1 MAKCIFFLLLRVI
14 PSIAGFDFCFKIF
27 APDQIRLA
35 SAGDTGVNV
44 GWHIRTSLLDF
55 SDPLTNP
62 IVMFDTSPTK
72 LTSKSVY
79 IKSSSYERNIGFGV
93 SWFYSVELQ
102 GLKPSTMYYYQ
113 IAGSGCVLSSSI
125 LNFTSAPLLGDRS
138 RPVRIATYGD
148 LGVDGLIG
156 TFVNGPCLFEQAL
169 NALQKKLS
177 EIDFFL
183 HHGDICYADD
193 TPVLV
198 PLKTYEQAMD
208 YCQAAM

>member
-1 MAKCIFFLLLRVI
+1 MVKCIFLLLLGLI
-14 PSIAGFDFCFKIF
+14 PSITGFDFCFIKL

-44 GWHIRTSLLDF
+44 GWHIRTSLLNF
-55 SDPLTNP
+55 SNPLSNP

-79 IKSSSYERNIGFGV
+79 IKSSSYEKNIELGV

-102 GLKPSTMYYYQ
+102 GLKSFTMYYYQ
-113 IAGSGCVLSSSI
+113 IVGSGCVLSSSI
-125 LNFTSAPLLGDRS
+125 LNFTSAPLLGDQS

-156 TFVNGPCLFEQAL
+156 TYTNGPCLFEQAL
-169 NALQKKLS
+169 NALQTKLS

-183 HHGDICYADD
+183 HHGDICYADNSCI
-193 TPVLV
+193 V
-198 PLKTYEQAMD
+198 
-208 YCQAAM
+208 